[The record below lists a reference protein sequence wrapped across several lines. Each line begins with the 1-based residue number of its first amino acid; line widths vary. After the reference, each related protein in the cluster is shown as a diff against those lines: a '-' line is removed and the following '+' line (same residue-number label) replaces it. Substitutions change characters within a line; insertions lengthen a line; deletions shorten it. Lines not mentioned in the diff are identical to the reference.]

1 VQQVTVSESVDVALF
16 VGDANFAAMGWGRPR
31 DDPGHADDVRAG
43 TAVFAEAVEV
53 LGQLLGVVFDEVRCD
68 VEFAY
73 ATEDVRLDAMVIEQD
88 HVAAMDVHW
97 IGVVAGR
104 DAVRVQQRWLA
115 STLIDPAWT
124 VEHGYR
130 IEVVGDPNL
139 RLKLDIWPTD
149 ADLAD
154 LTKET
159 MHSIGMRITA
169 VPVVNAI
176 PVVCAAPAGIAT
188 YADLAVITSRLA

>member
-1 VQQVTVSESVDVALF
+1 
-16 VGDANFAAMGWGRPR
+16 
-31 DDPGHADDVRAG
+31 
-43 TAVFAEAVEV
+43 
-53 LGQLLGVVFDEVRCD
+53 
-68 VEFAY
+68 
-73 ATEDVRLDAMVIEQD
+73 MVIERD
-88 HVAAMDVHW
+88 HVAAMDVNW
-97 IGVVAGR
+97 VGVVAGR
-104 DAVRVQQRWLA
+104 DAIAVRQRWLA
-115 STLIDPAWT
+115 STLIDPPWT

-176 PVVCAAPAGIAT
+176 PVVCAASAGIAT
-188 YADLAVITSRLA
+188 YADLPVITSRLA